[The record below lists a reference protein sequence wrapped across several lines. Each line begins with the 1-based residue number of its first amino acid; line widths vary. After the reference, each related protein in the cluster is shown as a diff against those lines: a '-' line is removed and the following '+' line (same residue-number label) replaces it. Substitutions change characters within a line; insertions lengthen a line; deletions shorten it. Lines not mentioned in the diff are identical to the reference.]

1 MLKLREWM
9 ETGVPEYGLL
19 SFGQVQELQEVIRCG
34 RHRFQQLAQ
43 CASDS
48 WCRFNPVCLERP
60 PYPCPSSLLKIE
72 RDELAKHLESERAVL
87 QRAKGEYARTLLEL
101 QQQQAAAAAAAA
113 SPTVV
118 RRRKKS
124 SASKKTPRSTSFR

>member
-1 MLKLREWM
+1 M

-34 RHRFQQLAQ
+34 HHCAQQLA
-43 CASDS
+43 STVRI
-48 WCRFNPVCLERP
+48 RFLLQIEIGLFGTPVLRTC
-60 PYPCPSSLLKIE
+60 SLLKTE

-87 QRAKGEYARTLLEL
+87 QRAKEEYARTLVEM
-101 QQQQAAAAAAAA
+101 QQQQAAAAAGAAA
-113 SPTVV
+113 TPVV

-124 SASKKTPRSTSFR
+124 SASKKPSRGSISSTFR